1 MANPQGRDPQGRHL
15 SRPHDFSD
23 RRIAGGARPA
33 ALGVTP
39 GSGLAVRPC
48 QTRQRLAPGVTPGV
62 APGSDLQVC
71 DALVVEHLPFAAK
84 VAANF
89 ARRTGHPKEDLEQLA
104 AIGLIKA
111 SRRYDDKR
119 LNNSK
124 SNFIAYARPFV
135 NGEITHYLRDK
146 GFLISVPGRWRE
158 LHVRGQKLIR
168 AGICVKKI
176 PEQLGIT
183 PIRWAEIVE
192 ACAVRV
198 VAMNHMAE
206 EED

>member
-1 MANPQGRDPQGRHL
+1 MTNPQGREPRDPKGRHL
-15 SRPHDFSD
+15 PRRHDSPE
-23 RRIAGGARPA
+23 RRVSGRARPV
-33 ALGVTP
+33 AL

-48 QTRQRLAPGVTPGV
+48 QTRQRV
-62 APGSDLQVC
+62 APGSDLRVC

-89 ARRTGHPKEDLEQLA
+89 ARRTGHPREDLEQLA

-111 SRRYDDKR
+111 SRRYDDKKI
-119 LNNSK
+119 NNSK

-146 GFLISVPGRWRE
+146 GFLITVPGRWRE

-168 AGICVKKI
+168 AGTRAEKI
-176 PEQLGIT
+176 PELLGIT

-206 EED
+206 EEEL

>member
-1 MANPQGRDPQGRHL
+1 MTKPVGRHL
-15 SRPHDFSD
+15 PRPHDSPEL
-23 RRIAGGARPA
+23 RVSGRARPVA
-33 ALGVTP
+33 PGVTP
-39 GSGLAVRPC
+39 GSGLSVRPC
-48 QTRQRLAPGVTPGV
+48 QSQQRVAPGVT
-62 APGSDLQVC
+62 PGSDLQVC

-84 VAANF
+84 VAANY

-119 LNNSK
+119 INNSK

-146 GFLISVPGRWRE
+146 GFLITVPGRWRE

-168 AGICVKKI
+168 AGTRAENI
-176 PEQLGIT
+176 PELLGIT

-198 VAMNHMAE
+198 VAMPIGDE
-206 EED
+206 ELLP

>member
-1 MANPQGRDPQGRHL
+1 MTRHL
-15 SRPHDFSD
+15 PRPHDSPEV
-23 RRIAGGARPA
+23 RVSGRAHPPVVHSP
-33 ALGVTP
+33 GV
-39 GSGLAVRPC
+39 GSIRRPC
-48 QTRQRLAPGVTPGV
+48 EIRQRSA
-62 APGSDLQVC
+62 LQVC

-89 ARRTGHPKEDLEQLA
+89 ARRTGHPREDLEQLA

-119 LNNSK
+119 INNSK

-158 LHVRGQKLIR
+158 LHVRGQKLLRNGIP
-168 AGICVKKI
+168 AGEI
-176 PEQLGIT
+176 PGRLALSLE
-183 PIRWAEIVE
+183 RWAEIVE

-206 EED
+206 DEDL

>member
-1 MANPQGRDPQGRHL
+1 MTRHL
-15 SRPHDFSD
+15 PRPHDSSD
-23 RRIAGGARPA
+23 VQIAGRGR
-33 ALGVTP
+33 TP
-39 GSGLAVRPC
+39 HLAVRPC
-48 QTRQRLAPGVTPGV
+48 ETRQRSA
-62 APGSDLQVC
+62 LQVC

-89 ARRTGHPKEDLEQLA
+89 ARRTGHPREDLEQLA

-119 LNNSK
+119 INNSK

-158 LHVRGQKLIR
+158 LHARGQKLIR
-168 AGICVKKI
+168 EGTRKDLI
-176 PEQLGIT
+176 PELLGLT
-183 PIRWAEIVE
+183 TERWAEIVE

-198 VAMNHMAE
+198 IAMNQLAE
-206 EED
+206 EEDL

>member
-1 MANPQGRDPQGRHL
+1 MTNPQGREPQGRDPKGRHL
-15 SRPHDFSD
+15 PRPHESSALLSSG
-23 RRIAGGARPA
+23 RARPV
-33 ALGVTP
+33 AL
-39 GSGLAVRPC
+39 GSGLVVRPC
-48 QTRQRLAPGVTPGV
+48 QTRQRSA
-62 APGSDLQVC
+62 LQLC

-89 ARRTGHPKEDLEQLA
+89 ARRTGHPREDLEQLA

-119 LNNSK
+119 INNSK

-146 GFLISVPGRWRE
+146 GFLITVPGRWRE

-168 AGICVKKI
+168 AGTRAEKI
-176 PEQLGIT
+176 PELLGIT
-183 PIRWAEIVE
+183 TERWAEIVE

-198 VAMNHMAE
+198 IAMNHMAE
-206 EED
+206 EEDS